1 MEAMVNEH
9 AEAVAAADH
18 PPPPFQLFAANWSSQ
33 PWGAITES
41 ALREWTLAAASSDPP
56 SIFFAP

>member
-1 MEAMVNEH
+1 VNEH